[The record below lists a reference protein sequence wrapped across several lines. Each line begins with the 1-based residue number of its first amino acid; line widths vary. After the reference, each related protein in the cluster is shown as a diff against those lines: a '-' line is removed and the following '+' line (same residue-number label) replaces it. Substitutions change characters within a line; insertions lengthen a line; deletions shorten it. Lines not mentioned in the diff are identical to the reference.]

1 MTAQH
6 NLAITRGPSSF
17 KPPAMRFGGWS
28 FSGSAA
34 ACATRACS
42 CATIG
47 CPKRYKTAW
56 ACVVK
61 ATAGSDRS
69 ARRRQRCGLVG
80 GRDDRAPRGRRRRR
94 RRWDLLKNFRVGGLQ
109 LGDFPR
115 HLVLTGGELL
125 DALL

>member
-1 MTAQH
+1 MTVRH
-6 NLAITRGPSSF
+6 NAAVTRGPSSF
-17 KPPAMRFGGWS
+17 KTPAMRFGGWS

-47 CPKRYKTAW
+47 CPKRCKTAW
-56 ACVVK
+56 ACV
-61 ATAGSDRS
+61 S
-69 ARRRQRCGLVG
+69 ARRCPRRRQRCGLVG
-80 GRDDRAPRGRRRRR
+80 GRDDGVLRGRRRRR
-94 RRWDLLKNFRVGGLQ
+94 DLLKNFRVGGLQ
-109 LGDFPR
+109 LGDFPC